1 MANRVIAGNHFNF
14 GYGLF
19 VSRPGKNVSSN
30 LNASELIFSSKN
42 TQFSAGIIEVVS
54 GTAAGSANLPLTI
67 NFSTTYTNKPYILAV
82 EDTSGTT
89 AGVGVHALR
98 FELAAPFVSLARTA
112 FLYKVYT
119 NKVIVEG
126 ITPSVVTFPVTFSI
140 AVFQGST

>member
-1 MANRVIAGNHFNF
+1 MANRVLAGDHSNF
-14 GYGLF
+14 GYGVY
-19 VSRPGKNVSSN
+19 VSRPGEDVTTN
-30 LNASELIFSSKN
+30 LNPSELIFSSN
-42 TQFSAGIIEVVS
+42 NSQFSAGIIEVVS
-54 GTAAGSANLPLTI
+54 GTASGAANLPLTI

-82 EDTSGTT
+82 EDVGSNTD
-89 AGVGVHALR
+89 VGVHALR
-98 FELAAPFVSLARTA
+98 FSSGFPFVELARTA